1 MECYVK
7 IPQALSARGI
17 GKVLEC
23 LDIEVT
29 LSEPLKEV
37 ETFLVDLLSRY
48 VATSRL
54 RVSFSENEPIGTNYV
69 LYKYHVFYD
78 TNFIASCRAVVR
90 KYSLGEVVC
99 TFSRAGAGIVPAAP
113 ELENREPKLRSP
125 APTAATSRGAPGQYY
140 IDHFII
146 YRAFGTPTISVEKWR
161 LVVSGMVSNPLELS
175 LSDLEKMP
183 RVEIV
188 RDFHCVT
195 GWSVPSVRWE
205 GIKLKLIADMAKPS
219 ESVRWAVVSGLD
231 GYAAVVP
238 FEDFVS
244 EESLLVLKLNGKPLP
259 VDQGFPARI
268 FIPHLYGW
276 KS

>member
-1 MECYVK
+1 M
-7 IPQALSARGI
+7 
-17 GKVLEC
+17 
-23 LDIEVT
+23 
-29 LSEPLKEV
+29 
-37 ETFLVDLLSRY
+37 
-48 VATSRL
+48 
-54 RVSFSENEPIGTNYV
+54 
-69 LYKYHVFYD
+69 
-78 TNFIASCRAVVR
+78 
-90 KYSLGEVVC
+90 
-99 TFSRAGAGIVPAAP
+99 
-113 ELENREPKLRSP
+113 
-125 APTAATSRGAPGQYY
+125 
-140 IDHFII
+140 DHFII

-276 KS
+276 KSVKWVSRVEFTNRYVDGYWEALGYHERGNAFLEERFKETST